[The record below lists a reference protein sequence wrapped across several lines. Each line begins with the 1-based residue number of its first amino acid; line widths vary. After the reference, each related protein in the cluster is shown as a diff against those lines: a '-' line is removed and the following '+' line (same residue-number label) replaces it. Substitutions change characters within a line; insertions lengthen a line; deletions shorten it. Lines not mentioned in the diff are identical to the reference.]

1 MKTVCS
7 LFFLFVFFHSYA
19 NAQTNRS
26 VFLLKGNSSNVHNDL
41 NISANKQLAMLPT
54 TDTKDPTTAML
65 LSAVWPGIGQFY
77 VGEPVK
83 GTLMAV
89 GQIALLFPLLDA
101 LKAAKTEKY
110 GDTNEYRAEIIL
122 ALMIGNLVYSVVDAG
137 IAAKNYVALRIDKS
151 NQITPTGYAMTVEMS
166 FKIPF

>member
-19 NAQTNRS
+19 DAQTNRS
-26 VFLLKGNSSNVHNDL
+26 VFLLKGNISNLYNDL

-54 TDTKDPTTAML
+54 TDTKDPITAML
-65 LSAVWPGIGQFY
+65 LSAAWPGIGQFY

-89 GQIALLFPLLDA
+89 GQLALLFPLLDA

-137 IAAKNYVALRIDKS
+137 KAAQNYVALRIDKS
-151 NQITPTGYAMTVEMS
+151 DHITPTGYAMTVEMS
-166 FKIPF
+166 FNIPF